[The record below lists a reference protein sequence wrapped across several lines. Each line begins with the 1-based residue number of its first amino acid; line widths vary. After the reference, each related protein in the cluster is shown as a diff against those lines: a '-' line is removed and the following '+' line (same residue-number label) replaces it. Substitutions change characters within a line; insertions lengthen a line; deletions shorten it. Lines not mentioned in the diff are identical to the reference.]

1 MRKLLLSGL
10 LLAVFLTG
18 CAANYYNVPTNS
30 FAEKVKTLG
39 VAPIFMDAESD
50 ISYPQKDLLIQLVS
64 DLNRRYEPQL
74 ARKLKATG
82 NFYTVALL
90 DNDPGQLFTSLVS
103 RRENRDDAGIRYNK
117 YFWKN
122 DELRNY
128 IQKNNLDAVMLLTV
142 SGLTRNEK
150 IYSSNMLT
158 SLTADYNYLTLTAQI
173 LDSNGTVL
181 WEYPNFRQRI
191 LSYHPLINLQ
201 YPDFSESDANL
212 SQKTEIKFKTLDG
225 IRRTLEKKQKDWLLR
240 ETTEPEA
247 YGNQFDEIVSLVK
260 YDSDKSAASTST
272 STEAA
277 RQGASEAYKPMVVQ
291 PLPMAAPS
299 ASALELSAPPAKPDQ
314 EPVIPPPSGDIS
326 AADSDEIVP
335 ATGSTR

>member
-1 MRKLLLSGL
+1 MRKLFLTGL

-18 CAANYYNVPTNS
+18 CARNYYNVPTGD
-30 FAEKVKTLG
+30 FAEKIKTLG
-39 VAPIFMDAESD
+39 VAPIFVDPESD

-90 DNDPGQLFTSLVS
+90 DNEPGPLFTSLFS
-103 RRENRDDAGIRYNK
+103 RRESRDDAAIRYNK
-117 YFWKN
+117 YFWNN

-128 IQKNNLDAVMLLTV
+128 IRKNNLDAVMLLTV
-142 SGLTRNEK
+142 SGLTKNEK
-150 IYSSNMLT
+150 IYSSNMLK
-158 SLTADYNYLTLTAQI
+158 SLTANYNYLTLTAQI
-173 LDSNGTVL
+173 LDVNGTVL

-191 LSYHPLINLQ
+191 LSYSPLINLQ

-212 SQKTEIKFKTLDG
+212 SRETEVKFKTLDG
-225 IRRTLEKKQKDWLLR
+225 IRRTLEKKRKDWLLR

-260 YDSDKSAASTST
+260 YDPDKNTMSTST
-272 STEAA
+272 SAEAY
-277 RQGASEAYKPMVVQ
+277 RQGTSEAYKPVAVQ
-291 PLPMAAPS
+291 PLPMATPS
-299 ASALELSAPPAKPDQ
+299 APASKLSAPPVEPDQ
-314 EPVIPPPSGDIS
+314 QSVIPATSGDIS

>member
-1 MRKLLLSGL
+1 MRKLFLLGL
-10 LLAVFLTG
+10 LLVVFLTG
-18 CAANYYNVPTNS
+18 CARNYYNVPTGD

-39 VAPIFMDAESD
+39 VAPIFVDPESD
-50 ISYPQKDLLIQLVS
+50 IIYPQKDMLIQLVS

-90 DNDPGQLFTSLVS
+90 DNEPGQLFTSLFS
-103 RRENRDDAGIRYNK
+103 RRESRDDAAIRYNK
-117 YFWKN
+117 YFWKS

-128 IQKNNLDAVMLLTV
+128 IRKNNLDAVMLLTV
-142 SGLTRNEK
+142 SGLTKNEK
-150 IYSSNMLT
+150 IYSSNMLK
-158 SLTADYNYLTLTAQI
+158 SLTANYNYLTLTAQI
-173 LDSNGTVL
+173 LDFNGTVL

-191 LSYHPLINLQ
+191 LSYSPLINLQ

-212 SQKTEIKFKTLDG
+212 SRETEIKFKTLDG

-240 ETTEPEA
+240 ETAEPEA
-247 YGNQFDEIVSLVK
+247 YGKQFDDIVSLVK
-260 YDSDKSAASTST
+260 FDPDKNIKSTSSAA
-272 STEAA
+272 EAA
-277 RQGASEAYKPMVVQ
+277 RQGAGEAYKPATQ
-291 PLPMAAPS
+291 PAAPTTPS
-299 ASALELSAPPAKPDQ
+299 APAPKLSAPPAQPDQ
-314 EPVIPPPSGDIS
+314 QSFIPAASNDIS

>member
-18 CAANYYNVPTNS
+18 CAKNYYNVPTDNL
-30 FAEKVKTLG
+30 ADKVKTLG
-39 VAPIFMDAESD
+39 IAPIFLDAESD
-50 ISYPQKDLLIQLVS
+50 INYPQKDLLIKLI
-64 DLNRRYEPQL
+64 DELNRRYEPQL

-90 DNDPGQLFTSLVS
+90 DNEPSQLFASLIS

-128 IQKNNLDAVMLLTV
+128 IQKNNLDSVMLLTV
-142 SGLTRNEK
+142 SGLTKNEK
-150 IYSSNMLT
+150 IYSCNMLT
-158 SLTADYNYLTLTAQI
+158 SLTANYNYLTLTAQI
-173 LDSNGTVL
+173 LDVNGTVL

-191 LSYHPLINLQ
+191 LSYSPLINLQ

-212 SQKTEIKFKTLDG
+212 SQKTEVKFKTLDG
-225 IRRTLEKKQKDWLLR
+225 IRRALEKKQKDWLLR
-240 ETTEPEA
+240 ETTESEV
-247 YGNQFDEIVSLVK
+247 YGNQFDEIVTLVK
-260 YDSDKSAASTST
+260 YDPDKNVRSTST

-277 RQGASEAYKPMVVQ
+277 RQGATGAYKPVAPQ
-291 PLPMAAPS
+291 PQPMAAPS
-299 ASALELSAPPAKPDQ
+299 APTSELSAPPVKPDQ
-314 EPVIPPPSGDIS
+314 QPVIPVTSGDTS

-335 ATGSTR
+335 ASGSTR